1 MELSYSF
8 HLNND
13 KNKSRRIKTSA
24 KNNLSGTTSFS
35 NNAIQNYQQ
44 LSKADR
50 HNLRKYDKNIELI
63 FTIKGTS
70 SIVNDTQKLY
80 LDLFEDAR
88 IKYNE
93 KQTRSDRKIDNY
105 FNHISNDNKH
115 DLACEIIIELGDMF
129 FWKDKEE
136 DYKRKMIDVFK
147 EQIVDLEKVVPNF
160 KVANATIHFDESS
173 PHLHIIG
180 VPFKDGNKN
189 GMEKQVGKSTIFTKE
204 SLSKIQDEMRLCCI
218 KSFNKVYEVE
228 YSLKA
233 KELGKNEDINSKDME
248 TYNQIKKKQ
257 KELKKQ
263 LDELN
268 IKKDNLINKSNNI
281 ESKINN
287 LKPTVLNKNN
297 FTISNDDIKEIV
309 SYIDNTKDTIKDL
322 KTANQFTN
330 ILDNYEKDIIN
341 HNNLVKELNGEVNN
355 KDKKIKKL
363 ETQSQTLKQENNK
376 LQKENDEIKK
386 AYEKLQ
392 ELIAM
397 IIKQIK
403 RALRKLL
410 EIGNEK
416 TIEYASNET
425 KIYYNHKL
433 LDRNDVYDVA
443 VDTSKEKE
451 LFNYASIHRNKKI
464 EKENIISK
472 EHTKSKDNEISL

>member
-8 HLNND
+8 HLSND
-13 KNKSRRIKTSA
+13 KNKSRRIKASA

-63 FTIKGTS
+63 FTIKGSS

-93 KQTRSDRKIDNY
+93 KQRRSDRKIDNY

-147 EQIVDLEKVVPNF
+147 EQIDDLEKVVPNF

-228 YSLKA
+228 YSLKT

-257 KELKKQ
+257 KQLQKQ
-263 LDELN
+263 LDKLN
-268 IKKDNLINKSNNI
+268 IKKDNLINKSNDI

-309 SYIDNTKDTIKDL
+309 NYIDNTKDTIKDL

-363 ETQSQTLKQENNK
+363 ETQNQTLKRENNK

-392 ELIAM
+392 EFIAM
-397 IIKQIK
+397 IIEQLK
-403 RALRKLL
+403 RLFRKLL
-410 EIGNEK
+410 EIGNEL
-416 TIEYASNET
+416 T
-425 KIYYNHKL
+425 KNYTSKEVIAYYNHKL
-433 LDRNDVYDVA
+433 LNRDDIYDVA
-443 VDTSKEKE
+443 VDTSKENE
-451 LFNYASIHRNKKI
+451 LFSYSSIHRNKKT
-464 EKENIISK
+464 ENVISR
-472 EHTKSKDNEISL
+472 ERTKNKDNEISL